1 MNQPIKFN
9 SLILIS
15 LMLACF
21 GLLPTANGTPDP
33 ATVGGTS
40 NTADGS
46 FALGAVT
53 TGALNSAFGFNALAD
68 NTSGFSNTAVGVAAL
83 FSNSGGSDNT
93 AVGVNALLASN
104 GNLNTAVGSFA

>member
-1 MNQPIKFN
+1 MNQLIKFN

-53 TGALNSAFGFNALAD
+53 TGVANSAFGFSALTD
-68 NTSGFSNTAVGVAAL
+68 NISGSRNTAVGVNAL
-83 FSNSGGSDNT
+83 FFNSGGSDNT
-93 AVGVNALLASN
+93 AVGENALSKSN
-104 GNLNTAVGSFA
+104 ADLNTA